1 MKELTN
7 PELLQEKGL
16 QLQENEDGTATLIPY
31 EKPLENGGK
40 WLPEYGENY
49 HTIYFDTSTGLL
61 KKGRWLFDKSALYRD
76 RLKCGL
82 VFPEESIVDS
92 ILETVNDSITFL
104 KENYWEDYKEEEGN
118 GNE

>member
-40 WLPEYGENY
+40 WLPKNNEKYF
-49 HTIYFDTSTGLL
+49 TIYLETKTGVLAN
-61 KKGRWLFDKSALYRD
+61 GMWIFDKSFIDKD

-82 VFPEESIVDS
+82 VFPEKGIVDN
-92 ILETVNDSITFL
+92 IVEKVNAVITSL
-104 KENYWEDYKEEEGN
+104 KEEYWNNYTEEGN

>member
-16 QLQENEDGTATLIPY
+16 QLQENADGTATLVPY

-40 WLPEYGENY
+40 WLPRDNEKYF
-49 HTIYFDTSTGLL
+49 TIYFDSSTGLF
-61 KKGRWLFDKSALYRD
+61 KKGKWLFDKSNLDKD

-82 VFPEESIVDS
+82 IFPEESIVDS
-92 ILETVNDSITFL
+92 ILECVNESITFL
-104 KENYWEDYKEEEGN
+104 KENYWEDYKEEESN
-118 GNE
+118 GE